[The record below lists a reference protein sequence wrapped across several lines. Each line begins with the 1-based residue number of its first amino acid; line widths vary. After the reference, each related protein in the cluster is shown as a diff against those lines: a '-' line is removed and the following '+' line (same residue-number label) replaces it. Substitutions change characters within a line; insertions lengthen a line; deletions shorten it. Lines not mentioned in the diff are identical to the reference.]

1 MDSNE
6 LLDPFNRLLEDVAP
20 PSTVRAIEAGGSAD
34 ALWESLTESGFLDAL
49 VPESAGG
56 AGLSLA
62 DMNSLLQA
70 LGRYAVPVPVAETM
84 VARALL
90 ASAGQEYPAGPIVLA
105 VLNGQVT
112 APVPFAQIASHA
124 LVECGEQLILT
135 PLSPANIRATE
146 VSHSLA
152 ACLFWQGQP
161 EGLRIDRPAGGL
173 RCLSAVLKAA
183 DIAGAADRLLDM
195 TTAYANERVQF
206 GKPIGKQ
213 QAIQQQLAVMAEQ
226 VVASRIA
233 SQIGCTQGLSP
244 SLEIAATAKHVT
256 SSAAVQIANIAHA
269 VHGAIGISEEY
280 DLQLYTRRMR
290 EFRLADG
297 SEGYWAGLLG
307 GSRLANAA
315 ENSVDFIRQ
324 RCG

>member
-6 LLDPFNRLLEDVAP
+6 LLDPFNRLLEDVAA
-20 PSTVRAIEAGGSAD
+20 PSTVREIEAGGSAN
-34 ALWESLTESGFLDAL
+34 ALWASLTESGFLDAL

-62 DMNSLLQA
+62 DINPLLQA
-70 LGRYAVPVPVAETM
+70 LGRHAVPAPVAETM

-90 ASAGQEYPAGPIVLA
+90 AAAGQEYPAGPIVLA
-105 VLNGQVT
+105 ASNGQGT
-112 APVPFAQIASHA
+112 APVPFARLASHA
-124 LVECGEQLILT
+124 LVECGAELT
-135 PLSPANIRATE
+135 LVSLSPANVLATG
-146 VSHSLA
+146 VNHSLS
-152 ACLFWQGQP
+152 ACVSWQGQL
-161 EGLRIDRPAGGL
+161 EGPKIDRPADGL
-173 RCLSAVLKAA
+173 RCLSAVLRAA
-183 DIAGAADRLLDM
+183 DIAGAADRLLEM
-195 TTAYANERVQF
+195 TSAYANERVQF

-244 SLEIAATAKHVT
+244 SLEIAATAKHIT

-280 DLQLYTRRMR
+280 DLQLFTRRMR
-290 EFRLADG
+290 EFRIADG
-297 SEGYWAGLLG
+297 SEGYWAELLG
-307 GSRLANAA
+307 SRRLATAA
-315 ENSVDFIRQ
+315 QNSVDFIRQ
-324 RCG
+324 RCS

>member
-6 LLDPFNRLLEDVAP
+6 LLDPFNRLLEDVAA
-20 PSTVRAIEAGGSAD
+20 PSTVREIEAGGSAD
-34 ALWESLTESGFLDAL
+34 ALWAGLTESGFLDAL

-62 DMNSLLQA
+62 DMNPLLQA
-70 LGRYAVPVPVAETM
+70 LGRHAVPVPVAETM

-90 ASAGQEYPAGPIVLA
+90 AAAGQEFPSGPIVLA
-105 VLNGQVT
+105 GAQGA
-112 APVPFAQIASHA
+112 APVPFARIASHA
-124 LVECGEQLILT
+124 LVDCGKQLALV
-135 PLSPANIRATE
+135 PLSAANVTATG
-146 VSHSLA
+146 VNHSLA
-152 ACLFWQGQP
+152 ASLSWQDQP
-161 EGLRIDRPAGGL
+161 EGLTLDRPESGL
-173 RCLSAVLKAA
+173 RCLSAVLRAA
-183 DIAGAADRLLDM
+183 DIAGAANRLLEM

-256 SSAAVQIANIAHA
+256 SSAAAQIANIAHA

-307 GSRLANAA
+307 GSRLTNAA

-324 RCG
+324 RCS